1 MTAFLPGLVLAQAAR
16 TPGAC
21 AVVDERES
29 LTYEELVRQAGVV
42 AGLLTAAGVE
52 PDAVVAVHAE
62 RSARFPVLLLG
73 VLLSGAAYLPL
84 EPGDPAPRLAGMLD
98 DAGVVLVLTEP
109 ELKAAAE
116 AVAGS
121 RPVLAVSATELRAGV
136 PAPPAP
142 LRSDLGLAYVL
153 FTSGSTGRPKAVAVP
168 HRGIVN
174 RLRWMQSEY
183 ALTSAD
189 AVLQKTPATF
199 DVSVWELFWPL
210 AQGARLVMARPGGQ
224 RDPEYLMAVLRRER
238 ITVVH
243 FVPSMLESVLDEPG
257 WDGCD
262 ALRLVVCSG
271 EALPPAAVRRFRA
284 RSRARI
290 DNLYGPTEAS
300 IDVTWWPCRPV
311 EDGAS
316 VPIGRPI
323 ANVVVRVLD
332 ADGNLVPEGVP
343 GELHLGGD
351 HALARGYLGQPG
363 LTAER
368 FPADP
373 FGDGARLY
381 RTGDLV
387 RWLPGGMLEFL
398 GRLDHQIKLR
408 GQRIEPG
415 EIEETLRRHPA
426 VTGAVVV
433 LRRDEGRADRLV
445 GYVVGPPDGP
455 GERDL
460 RNHLAERLPA
470 SMVPARVVRLD
481 AFPLTANG
489 KLDRRALPE
498 PPRRRRPSAH
508 ETDVGGGH
516 Q

>member
-1 MTAFLPGLVLAQAAR
+1 VTQSLPEMVLAQAAR

-21 AVVDERES
+21 AVVDEQES
-29 LTYEELVRQAGVV
+29 LTYEQLVRQAGAV
-42 AGLLTAAGVE
+42 AGLLTAAGVQ
-52 PDAVVAVHAE
+52 PDGVVAVCAE

-84 EPGDPAPRLAGMLD
+84 EPGDPVPRLTGMLD
-98 DAGVVLVLTEP
+98 DAGAALVLTDP
-109 ELKAAAE
+109 EHKATAE

-121 RPVLAVSATELRAGV
+121 RPVLAVSADELHADDQAAAVLPRN
-136 PAPPAP
+136 
-142 LRSDLGLAYVL
+142 DLALAYVL

-174 RLRWMQSEY
+174 RLRWMQDEY

-210 AQGARLVMARPGGQ
+210 AYGARLVLARPGGH
-224 RDPEYLMAVLRRER
+224 RDPGYLLSVLRHEQ

-243 FVPSMLESVLDEPG
+243 FVPSMLDAVLDEPG
-257 WDGCD
+257 WADC
-262 ALRLVVCSG
+262 AELRLVVCSG
-271 EALPPAAVRRFRA
+271 EALPPASVRRFRE
-284 RSRARI
+284 RHQARI

-300 IDVTWWPCRPV
+300 VDVTWWPCRPV
-311 EDGAS
+311 EDGDS

-323 ANVVVRVLD
+323 TNVQARVLD
-332 ADGNLVPEGVP
+332 ADGNPVPEGVA
-343 GELHLGGD
+343 GELYLGGD
-351 HALARGYLGQPG
+351 HALARGYLGRPA

-368 FPADP
+368 FVADP
-373 FGDGARLY
+373 VVPGARLY
-381 RTGDLV
+381 RTGDLA
-387 RWLPGGMLEFL
+387 RWLPGGVLDYL

-426 VTGAVVV
+426 VTGAVVL
-433 LRRDEGRADRLV
+433 LRGGDGRAERLV

-455 GERDL
+455 GEPEL
-460 RNHLAERLPA
+460 RSYLAERLPA
-470 SMVPARVVRLD
+470 PMVPARLVRLD

-498 PPRRRRPSAH
+498 PPRRR
-508 ETDVGGGH
+508 
-516 Q
+516 